1 MLEIGRTNT
10 SYKPSANGQVER
22 YNRSIAQIIRCCVDY
37 WQERW
42 NAFMVIS
49 MSTLKKS
56 VTMNR
61 RTMITLNMMKLGIWI
76 MISLDLMLGSEG
88 GTD

>member
-49 MSTLKKS
+49 MSTLS

-88 GTD
+88 RTD